1 MSKGRPEDLQRCR
14 QYLKECLG
22 HPKCI
27 SAAKKAGNRIA
38 PKRLLDV
45 QDHANARLYKIPP
58 GEHPRYVALSYCWGN
73 TQPEQVKTTK
83 AKLQSRH
90 DVTNL
95 FGFPQ
100 TIRDAIQ
107 VCCSLGFHY
116 IWIDA
121 LCIVQDD
128 DDEKASEIAKM
139 QSIYRGAALTIGAA
153 SAANSTDGFLQDR
166 TFEEAYSELFRIPYY
181 HKQDNHTT
189 EGYLFLSELPIS
201 DEYQEPLDKRGWTM
215 QEDMLS
221 LRLLRF
227 GSKQTTWRCPT
238 YPEGINIDGGSCP
251 IRTNI
256 DPAFDV
262 HVPSR
267 NVEVRSRML
276 EEGAVALSNLYGSWQ
291 QNIERYTHRK
301 LSRASDRLPAF
312 AALAENFGEIM
323 EFHSSDYLAGL
334 WKLDLTVQLLWY
346 RDPLELP
353 DVPVTDSPT
362 RSGPTW
368 SWASLNAP
376 VVFFQHFLTLD
387 NNLTVKAEAQ
397 YLDSQIK
404 HKFEQSPYAEVER
417 GRLVL
422 EGRIQQAH
430 WLGFVL
436 VASFTILPVD
446 ITWDI
451 AGDEH
456 PDDVWCFE
464 VVGSYLTLGLVL
476 VEKGQ
481 QAFERVGYFE
491 CSGEKKH
498 ALIQKWFHKD
508 EPKIISIE

>member
-1 MSKGRPEDLQRCR
+1 MSKGTSEDLQRCR
-14 QYLKECLG
+14 QHLKECLG

-27 SAAKKAGNRIA
+27 NAAKKAGNRIA

-45 QDHANARLYKIPP
+45 REHANARLHRISP
-58 GEHPRYVALSYCWGN
+58 GEHPRYVALSYCWGD

-83 AKLQSRH
+83 ANLQSRH

-95 FGFPQ
+95 SGFPQ
-100 TIRDAIQ
+100 TIRDAIH

-116 IWIDA
+116 MWIDA

-181 HKQDNHTT
+181 HKQDDHTT

-238 YPEGINIDGGSCP
+238 YAEGINIDGGSCP

-262 HVPSR
+262 HDPSR
-267 NVEVRSRML
+267 NAEVRSRML
-276 EEGAVALSNLYGSWQ
+276 KDGALALSNVYGSWQ
-291 QNIERYTHRK
+291 RNIERYTLRK
-301 LSRASDRLPAF
+301 LSTSSDRLPAC

-323 EFHSSDYLAGL
+323 GLQSSDYLAGS
-334 WKLDLTVQLLWY
+334 WKPDLMVQLLWY
-346 RDPLELP
+346 RLKLP
-353 DVPVTDSPT
+353 DIPVIDSPT
-362 RSGPTW
+362 CLGPTW

-376 VVFFQHFLTLD
+376 VLFFERHLTQS
-387 NNLTVKAEAQ
+387 NLTVEAKAE
-397 YLDSQIK
+397 YIDSQIK
-404 HKFEQSPYAEVER
+404 HRFERSPYAEVES

-422 EGRIQQAH
+422 RGRLQQACWTVFGLVGH
-430 WLGFVL
+430 
-436 VASFTILPVD
+436 VASLEILPVD

-451 AGDEH
+451 PGDAH
-456 PDDVWCFE
+456 PEDVWCFE
-464 VVGSYLTLGLVL
+464 VIGSYRTLGLIL
-476 VEKGQ
+476 VGKGQ
-481 QAFERVGYFE
+481 EAFERVGYFE
-491 CSGEKKH
+491 CSAGKEH
-498 ALIQKWFHKD
+498 ALIQQWFHKN